1 MTSVFLPLPLA
12 GEGRGEG
19 KPLSGAARAAE
30 GRGDGPRALLALAL
44 IATAAACSRDI
55 NLLGPR
61 ADGGGADTVSP
72 NDTVT
77 VNPACSGLGDPIALP
92 TAAGSTCAA
101 ALATRGHRFAL
112 CSCETMNAPARV
124 RTDAY
129 DSRDPLAFDETAA
142 AIGIGGNLTS
152 TAEVRAGGA
161 FYVAGAGG
169 IDASNHIRSSLSL
182 RVGGPV
188 TIHNDNGDIG
198 TDAYI
203 NGNVTGNVRVDGTL
217 HVPAGA
223 VLGAGV
229 EAASVVNEAVS
240 VPSPCDCSAG
250 FVNVG
255 AAVSAAAT
263 NNANAAIGLSPSALA
278 AVSTTTMIDLPCG
291 TFYVDKIYADAAVTV
306 AVHGRTVLAVAGD
319 VALHAAFSV
328 VLDPS
333 AELDLIVGGRLTTSG
348 GGAFGAAGA
357 AARFR
362 AWIAGTST
370 ISFDDAPAVHAVIH
384 APFAPVTAASGL
396 PLSGSLLAR
405 SVSIGADSDLH
416 YDRAILEA
424 GTICNEPAAS
434 VVP

>member
-1 MTSVFLPLPLA
+1 MNIFLIPSPREA
-12 GEGRGEG
+12 GRG
-19 KPLSGAARAAE
+19 L
-30 GRGDGPRALLALAL
+30 GRGVFVLLLAA
-44 IATAAACSRDI
+44 AAAACSRDI

-61 ADGGGADTVSP
+61 ADAGGAGGGGMDTLPP
-72 NDTVT
+72 NDTGT
-77 VNPACSGLGDPIALP
+77 TNPACSGLGDPIALP
-92 TAAGSTCAA
+92 TATGPTCAA

-112 CSCETMNAPARV
+112 CSCESMNAPSRV

-129 DSRDPLAFDETAA
+129 DSRDPSVADEIAA

-169 IDASNHIRSSLSL
+169 IDASNHIRSSQSL

-188 TIHNDNGDIG
+188 AIRNDNGDVDK
-198 TDAYI
+198 DAYVA
-203 NGNVTGNVRVDGTL
+203 GNVTGNLRVNGTL

-223 VLGAGV
+223 VLSGGP
-229 EAASVVNEAVS
+229 EASAIVNEPVS

-263 NNANAAIGLSPSALA
+263 SNANAAIGLAPDALA
-278 AVSTTTMIDLPCG
+278 AVKTPAMFDLPCG
-291 TFYVDKIYADAAVTV
+291 TFYVDKIYADAAVTI

-333 AELDLIVGGRLTTSG
+333 AELDLIVGGRLSTSG
-348 GGAFGAAGA
+348 GGAFGAGGA

-370 ISFDDAPAVHAVIH
+370 ISFDDAPAINAVVH

-396 PLSGSLLAR
+396 PLWGSLLAR
-405 SVSIGADSDLH
+405 SVSIGADTTLH

-424 GTICNEPAAS
+424 GTVCNEPAATI
-434 VVP
+434 VP